1 MGNATPNLGNST
13 ATAAVTLAGTT
24 LTNMQDFTTGVLSAA
39 ETVFKNVT
47 NALSTGG
54 ALSMAEM
61 IKYQSESAK
70 FTLTATI
77 MSAIIKEVIDT
88 MKGIA
93 NKI

>member
-1 MGNATPNLGNST
+1 MGQPTPT
-13 ATAAVTLAGTT
+13 PTTTLAGTT
-24 LTNMQDFTTGVLSAA
+24 LNNIQEFTTGVLGAA
-39 ETVFKNVT
+39 ENAFKLVT
-47 NALSTGG
+47 NAISTGG

>member
-1 MGNATPNLGNST
+1 MATQTPTST
-13 ATAAVTLAGTT
+13 TTLAGTT
-24 LTNMQDFTTGVLSAA
+24 LTEMQSFTTGVLGAA
-39 ETVFKNVT
+39 ETIFKGVT

-54 ALSMAEM
+54 TLSMAEM
-61 IKYQSESAK
+61 IKYQAETSK

-77 MSAIIKEVIDT
+77 MSAILKEVIDT

>member
-1 MGNATPNLGNST
+1 MENVTSNLGNST

-24 LTNMQDFTTGVLSAA
+24 LSNIQTFTTGVLGAA
-39 ETVFKNVT
+39 ENVFKTVT

-54 ALSMAEM
+54 ALSMASM
-61 IKYQSESAK
+61 IYYQAEASK
-70 FTLTATI
+70 FTITATI
-77 MSAIIKEVIDT
+77 MSAINKEVIDT

>member
-1 MGNATPNLGNST
+1 
-13 ATAAVTLAGTT
+13 
-24 LTNMQDFTTGVLSAA
+24 
-39 ETVFKNVT
+39 
-47 NALSTGG
+47 
-54 ALSMAEM
+54 MAEM
-61 IKYQSESAK
+61 VKYQSESAK

>member
-1 MGNATPNLGNST
+1 MGNST
-13 ATAAVTLAGTT
+13 PATPTVVSLAGTT
-24 LTNMQDFTTGVLSAA
+24 LNNIQDFTTGVLGAA
-39 ETVFKNVT
+39 ETIFKRVT
-47 NALSTGG
+47 NDISTGG
-54 ALSMAEM
+54 TLSMAEM
-61 IKYQSESAK
+61 IKYQAETSK

>member
-1 MGNATPNLGNST
+1 MAQPTPT
-13 ATAAVTLAGTT
+13 PTTTLAGTT
-24 LTNMQDFTTGVLSAA
+24 LNNIQEFTTGVLGAA
-39 ETVFKNVT
+39 ENAFKLVT
-47 NALSTGG
+47 NAISTGG

>member
-1 MGNATPNLGNST
+1 MGAPTSTPT
-13 ATAAVTLAGTT
+13 ITLAGTT
-24 LTNMQDFTTGVLSAA
+24 LNEIQSFTTGVLGAA
-39 ETVFKNVT
+39 ETVFTRVT

-54 ALSMAEM
+54 TLSMAEM
-61 IKYQSESAK
+61 IKYQAETSK

-77 MSAIIKEVIDT
+77 MSAILKEVIDT